1 MRTKTTLWS
10 SAKAGMQI
18 KEAIF
23 MRKFWFGIVCV
34 VSVTIVLLAYFSKPK
49 YVSLYKPYRH

>member
-18 KEAIF
+18 KEVIF
-23 MRKFWFGIVCV
+23 MKKFWFGIVCV
-34 VSVTIVLLAYFSKPK
+34 VSVTVVLLAYFARPK
-49 YVSLYKPYRH
+49 YVSLYKPYRR